1 MNKTPTIT
9 IRDANGDDVQ
19 LPAKFS
25 VCGRCDGRGTHV
37 NPGVDGNGLSREDF
51 DADPDFEEDYFSGV
65 YDVRC
70 EACQGERVV
79 AALDEAR
86 CTPAQIAQHAT
97 YWQDEAD
104 YAAEVA
110 AERRWGY

>member
-1 MNKTPTIT
+1 MNTTLTIT
-9 IRDANGDDVQ
+9 IRDANGDDLH
-19 LPAKFS
+19 LPAKFA
-25 VCGRCDGRGTHV
+25 VCDTCDGRGTHV
-37 NPGVDGNGLSREDF
+37 NPGVDGHGLSQEDF
-51 DADPDFEEDYFSGV
+51 DADPDFAEGYFSGV

-70 EACQGERVV
+70 EACKGERVV
-79 AALDEAR
+79 AVLDEAR

-104 YAAEVA
+104 YDAEVA